1 MGYYKKMM
9 LERQEMEQ
17 QPVRWFVDK
26 ALEEDGLD
34 SVLEVL
40 DNLYGSP
47 AILDCLEKLNTEK
60 E

>member
-1 MGYYKKMM
+1 MGYYKKQM
-9 LERQEMEQ
+9 LEQQEMEQ

-40 DNLYGSP
+40 DNLYGSS
-47 AILDCLEKLNTEK
+47 AILDCLKKLNTEK

>member
-1 MGYYKKMM
+1 MGYYKRIM
-9 LERQEMEQ
+9 LERQEMDE

-26 ALEEDGLD
+26 ALEQDGLD

-40 DNLYGSP
+40 VNLHGSS
-47 AILDCLEKLNTEK
+47 AILDCLKKLNTEK

>member
-9 LERQEMEQ
+9 LERQEMDQ
-17 QPVRWFVDK
+17 QPVRW
-26 ALEEDGLD
+26 EDGLD

-40 DNLYGSP
+40 ISLYGSK

>member
-1 MGYYKKMM
+1 MD
-9 LERQEMEQ
+9 Q

-40 DNLYGSP
+40 DNLYGSK
-47 AILDCLEKLNTEK
+47 AILDCLKKLNTEK